1 MGFVGILIG
10 IMFLSIMMIVHEL
23 GHYLTARK
31 LGFKVTEFSIFMG
44 PVLFEWKKNGIRYN
58 IKLLPIG
65 ASVRFA
71 GDEDDDVY
79 NNETEEDQSGYF
91 YNRPRW
97 ARAIVL
103 VTGPALNLLSG
114 VLAFLI
120 MFSSFGVTIPV
131 IAGTV
136 ENTLAYDSGL
146 AAGDR
151 IIKANGDRI
160 RTTLDY
166 TGVEMFLDAED
177 IVTLE
182 VESADGSEKIIE
194 LIPRTV
200 EQYRL
205 GITVSAEVD
214 NGGAVVNS
222 VDTDSNNGAPVL
234 QVGDVLIAADGA
246 PYSDA
251 AAFKQAVQASAGQP
265 FTITVLR
272 NGEELDLQMTA
283 TRYNDRLPDGIY
295 FSASNSFGQAVIQS
309 FQWSWSIVKVTV
321 RSIGMMF
328 SGSVRPQDT
337 LSGPVGVV
345 SMIGSVVEQK
355 QPVRD
360 TIYQLL
366 WMFALISVSLG
377 FMNLLPIPPLDG
389 NHLILTGI
397 EAIRGRRLSVKTQN
411 IIGLV
416 GFTLIIG
423 LALLGLT
430 FDIMRLAGG

>member
-23 GHYLTARK
+23 GHYLTARR

-71 GDEDDDVY
+71 GDEDDEVY
-79 NNETEEDQSGYF
+79 NSETEEDQSGYF

-136 ENTLAYDSGL
+136 ENTLAYESGL
-146 AAGDR
+146 EAGDR

-177 IVTLE
+177 KVTLE
-182 VESADGSEKIIE
+182 VQSADGSEKVIE
-194 LIPRTV
+194 LIPRAV
-200 EQYRL
+200 DQYRL
-205 GITVSAEVD
+205 GITVSSELE
-214 NGGAVVNS
+214 NGGAVVNT
-222 VDTDSNNGAPVL
+222 VDADSNNGAPVL
-234 QVGDVLIAADGA
+234 QAGDVLIAANGA
-246 PYSDA
+246 SYSDA
-251 AAFKQAVQASAGQP
+251 AAFKQAVQDSAGQP
-265 FTITVLR
+265 FTITVIR
-272 NGEELDLQMTA
+272 DGTEMDLTMTA
-283 TRYNDRLPDGIY
+283 TRYNDNLPAGVY
-295 FSASNSFGQAVIQS
+295 FSASNSFGQAVVQS

-345 SMIGSVVEQK
+345 SMIGDVVEQK

-360 TIYQLL
+360 TVYQLL

-397 EAIRGRRLSVKTQN
+397 EAIRGRRLSMKTQN